1 MFIIVLIFVVA
12 FRINIM
18 VILIVVVIV
27 CSCSHCPDIVTPGSF
42 TSVVSTA
49 TTFTS
54 LRIVVVIIISIIVS
68 VIFPLVVVIEYVVV
82 VAMRCSGSSFILFL
96 LSTKECSAG
105 HLEGAIEPW

>member
-1 MFIIVLIFVVA
+1 
-12 FRINIM
+12 M

-27 CSCSHCPDIVTPGSF
+27 CSHCPDFVTPGSF

-54 LRIVVVIIISIIVS
+54 LRIVVVIMISIIVT